1 MEIGT
6 LRENGNGKRLAR
18 QIVDRYLKVVAET
31 SHIVAGVPES
41 MLPCD
46 QSLIKEAIKEI
57 IRQAPEGSD
66 EYHRLRAAYPK
77 LATFIPDDQAKRS
90 AEAEAAVASMDMASE
105 GSSISM
111 STPKSCAGF
120 KTTCTCSPKNSMSF

>member
-1 MEIGT
+1 ME
-6 LRENGNGKRLAR
+6 NDLAR
-18 QIVDRYLKVVAET
+18 QIVDRYLKVVAGT
-31 SHIVAGVPES
+31 GHIVAGVPES

-57 IRQAPEGSD
+57 IRQVPEGSD

-90 AEAEAAVASMDMASE
+90 AEAEAAVASMDMASD
-105 GSSISM
+105 
-111 STPKSCAGF
+111 GF
-120 KTTCTCSPKNSMSF
+120 KFLNEHAEILRKIQNQMSLLSEELYEFLGDKR